1 MPTAPPSTSSADPR
15 PVLVAALSGRALAA
29 AARRAGDRV
38 VVLDLFA
45 DCDTSDLAERAIA
58 LPRGAIGFDRAA
70 LIAAVADMAPAVRGL
85 VYGAGF
91 EHDPALLATLAAATP
106 LLGNAPEA
114 VTAVKH
120 PLRLAELLAR
130 LGLPHP
136 ATATTPPLLDD
147 GAWLCKSVGGAGG
160 AHIGPAER
168 RAATAGV
175 YFQRRVLGRAL
186 SALFVADGAGAHIL
200 GFSEQW
206 TAATATAPF
215 RYGGCAGPVSPPPA
229 LADTVAA
236 ACGSIACAAGLVGLN
251 SLDLLVEG
259 RGLHIIEV
267 NPRPGA
273 TLDLFDGNAD
283 SALWRLHLDG
293 VARQL
298 SPPRETQG
306 AARAAAVVYA
316 PWDIAIPKGLSWPR
330 WTADRGPGG
339 TAVRRGDPV
348 CTVTA
353 AAATVS
359 AARASVEHRAARLL
373 DRLKPARVAP
383 SQEGAR

>member
-1 MPTAPPSTSSADPR
+1 MPTAPPLTSSVDPR

-45 DCDTSDLAERAIA
+45 DCDTRELAERVIA
-58 LPRGAIGFDRAA
+58 LPRGAMGFDRAA
-70 LIAAVADMAPAVRGL
+70 LSAAVAALAPAVRGL

-91 EHDPALLATLAAATP
+91 EHDPALLAALAAATP
-106 LLGNAPEA
+106 LLGNAPETLA
-114 VTAVKH
+114 AVKH

-130 LGLPHP
+130 LGLSHP
-136 ATATTPPLLDD
+136 ATATTPPSLDD
-147 GAWLCKSVGGAGG
+147 GGWLCKSVGGAGG
-160 AHIGPAER
+160 AHIGPASR
-168 RAATAGV
+168 QAATAGV
-175 YFQRRVLGRAL
+175 YFQRRVRGRPL
-186 SALFVADGAGAHIL
+186 SALFVADGSGAHVL

-206 TAATATAPF
+206 AAATETAPF

-229 LADTVAA
+229 VAEAITVA
-236 ACGSIACAAGLVGLN
+236 CRSIARAAGLVGLN

-259 RGLHIIEV
+259 NGLHIIEV

-273 TLDLFDGNAD
+273 TLDLFDGATD
-283 SALWRLHLDG
+283 GALWRSHLAG

-298 SPPRETQG
+298 SPPRATPG

-316 PWDIAIPKGLSWPR
+316 PWDMTTPKGLSWPR

-339 TAVRRGDPV
+339 TPVRRGDPI

-353 AAATVS
+353 AAATVA
-359 AARASVEHRAARLL
+359 AARASVEQRAARLL
-373 DRLKPARVAP
+373 ERLAAARAAP
-383 SQEGAR
+383 SKEGAR